1 MDPGLEQPLG
11 SDILART
18 SVFAALSWQ
27 QCANAARHAV
37 KHIHTKGDVVF
48 SEDFSAEGLYLLAR
62 GSLRLTCKS
71 ALGGSLILREQTAPA
86 AIVSLGLLD
95 GGPNCATATASS
107 ESMTY
112 VLLRDAFLRLCHDN
126 PDVTIRLLG
135 EIAGHLRRTSAFIDL
150 VTATGTCQRLA
161 RALLE
166 LMEEAGSPSF
176 ELPSTHAELACRLGT
191 VRELIYRNL
200 KALESRGVLQFSGK
214 QIVVHD
220 AVALRSAAACS
231 TGAAHMF
238 EAHAGS
244 PIPACFVLEW
254 ATSAEGDRSCSPLR

>member
-1 MDPGLEQPLG
+1 LDRGPEQPLV
-11 SDILART
+11 SEILART

-27 QCANAARHAV
+27 QCAKAARHALE
-37 KHIHTKGDVVF
+37 HLHAKGDVVF
-48 SEDFSAEGLYLLAR
+48 NEDCSAEGLYLLAR
-62 GSLRLTCKS
+62 GSLRLTCTS
-71 ALGGSLILREQTAPA
+71 ALGGSLILREQAAPA

-107 ESMTY
+107 DSTTY
-112 VLLRDAFLRLCHDN
+112 VLLRDPFLRLCHDN
-126 PDVTIRLLG
+126 PDVTIRLLA

-150 VTATGTCQRLA
+150 VTATGTCQRIA

-176 ELPSTHAELACRLGT
+176 ELPCTHADLACRLGT

-200 KALESRGVLQFSGK
+200 KALEARGVLHFSGTH
-214 QIVVHD
+214 IEVHD
-220 AVALRSAAACS
+220 AAALSSAAAYS
-231 TGAAHMF
+231 TGAAHIF
-238 EAHAGS
+238 EAHAGP

-254 ATSAEGDRSCSPLR
+254 ASSTQGDPSCRPLC